1 MTISPIVSSITP
13 LRLDLIGKTGP
24 AAGSVATTSAAAGDG
39 ASSFSN
45 QIMQAFEKLNQ
56 TQNTADMYAN
66 QAATGKLKSVQD
78 YMVASN
84 EAQLMTQLTVAVR
97 NKAIDAYND
106 IMKMGI

>member
-1 MTISPIVSSITP
+1 MTISPITSSISP
-13 LRLDLIGKTGP
+13 IRLDLIGTSGP
-24 AAGSVATTSAAAGDG
+24 TSNIAAGSSTGSS
-39 ASSFSN
+39 ASSFSS
-45 QIMQAFEKLNQ
+45 QIMKAFDQLNS

-66 QAATGKLKSVQD
+66 QAATGQLKSVQD

-106 IMKMGI
+106 IIRMAV

>member
-1 MTISPIVSSITP
+1 MAISPIISSITP
-13 LRLDLIGKTGP
+13 LRLDLIGKSGP
-24 AAGSVATTSAAAGDG
+24 AVAPTSTGDG
-39 ASSFSN
+39 TSSFST

-97 NKAIDAYND
+97 NKAIEAYND
-106 IMKMGI
+106 IMRMGI